1 MTNLRARNFDGFI
14 PTSAIDVDYIL
25 ENESFSIYIG
35 EYQICR
41 ISSEGSGA
49 KSNISL
55 EIFDAKL
62 YTNNVEKISSIISL
76 YQEV

>member
-1 MTNLRARNFDGFI
+1 MTILRARNFDGFI
-14 PTSAIDVDYIL
+14 PTSAIDVDYI
-25 ENESFSIYIG
+25 NSNDSFSIYVG
-35 EYQICR
+35 DYQICR
-41 ISSEGSGA
+41 ITSEGSGTNL
-49 KSNISL
+49 KISL